1 MSKDL
6 YFEDDPLWY
15 KDAVI
20 YELHIRAFYDSN
32 NDGIGDFKG
41 LIQKLD
47 YLEDLGITAIWLL
60 PFYPSPL
67 KDDGYDIADYW
78 NIHKDYGT
86 LRDFRNFL
94 RAAHQKGIRVI
105 TELVLN
111 HTSCDHKWFQKARS
125 GSPGDKARD
134 WYVWSDSA
142 EKYKDARIIF
152 QDFETSNWAW
162 DSVSKSYYWHRF
174 YSHQPDLNFD
184 NPAVQKALL
193 SAIDF
198 WFDMGVDGLRLD
210 AVPYLFEREGTNCEN
225 LPETHEFLKLLRA
238 HIDKKFKNKM
248 LLAEANQWPEDAAAY
263 LGQGDE
269 CHMAFHFP
277 VMPRIFMAIQM
288 EEAFPIVDILKST
301 PKIPDICQWATFLRN
316 HDELTLEMVTD
327 EERDYMYRLY
337 AKDPRAKINVG
348 IRRRLAPL
356 LDNNRRKIELLNIL
370 LFSLPGTPVLYYGD
384 EIGMGDNFYLGDRNG
399 VRTPMQWSANKN
411 AGFSNAH
418 PHRLY
423 FPIIIDPEYHYEA
436 VNVENQSSNL
446 SSLLW
451 WMKRII
457 DMRKQSKAF
466 SRGELEIVASNNNKV
481 LSFTRQYEDET
492 VVVVI
497 NLSRFAQVAQLELS
511 KYAGLAPKEM
521 FSRNT
526 FPLIRKRPYTI
537 TLGPYSHFWLLL
549 SRKREV
555 ILMGEDTTGKIPA
568 INVTGT
574 WEKVYEGKQKDYL
587 EELIFPAYFRKCR
600 WFSSKAK
607 TIQRVKIIEKAS
619 FSKHFPAYLLLL
631 EASYTEGGSELYFL
645 PISFMVKNN
654 LNALKEEFPL
664 SIIAYLLVGDEEGV
678 LYDSM
683 YSEEFR
689 KAFLSAFI
697 NKKKVPGQAG
707 DFIAFPNRAL
717 KQFLPEL
724 KERFPSYP
732 LGREQSNTSIVY
744 DRKLILKFYRRIDEG
759 INPEYEINKF
769 VSEQSHFM
777 NVPLYYGV
785 IEYKRRKGEP
795 FTIALLQQ
803 FIENAGDAWKYS
815 QDVVT
820 QYFNRIL
827 ARKDEGLRAPQ
838 KNLSILDIDKDDI
851 PLAIKEL
858 IGDNYLEM
866 VSLLGKR
873 TAELHLSLA
882 SASERTEFKPEP
894 FSLLYQRSIYQSF
907 QGLVRKTIQALRNNI
922 KTIPKGLLKEARA
935 VISSEQKILKHAQ
948 KILQKKISA
957 MKIRVHGDY
966 HLGQVI
972 YTGNDFIIIDFEGE
986 PLRALS
992 ERRLKHSS
1000 FKDVA
1005 GLIRSFH
1012 YAAYAT
1018 LFLHPSVRSEDVEL
1032 LEEWIEPWYKYTSGI
1047 FLQSYL
1053 KRVGENSFIPKE
1065 RDELEILLRVYILE
1079 KAVYEL
1085 GYELNNRPDW
1095 IIIPLKAISNIL
1107 KGAV

>member
-1 MSKDL
+1 MSKEL

-20 YELHIRAFYDSN
+20 YELHVRAFYDSN

-94 RAAHQKGIRVI
+94 RAAHQRGIRVI

-210 AVPYLFEREGTNCEN
+210 AVPYLFEREDTNCEN
-225 LPETHEFLKLLRA
+225 LPETHEFLKHLRT

-263 LGQGDE
+263 FGQGDE

-301 PKIPDICQWATFLRN
+301 PKIPDMCQWATFLRN

-411 AGFSNAH
+411 AGFSNAN

-497 NLSRFAQVAQLELS
+497 NLSRFAQVVQLELS

-526 FPLIRKRPYTI
+526 FPLIKKKPYTI
-537 TLGPYSHFWLLL
+537 TLGPHSHFWLLL
-549 SRKREV
+549 YKKREV
-555 ILMGEDTTGKIPA
+555 VLMEEDTTEKIPA

-574 WEKVYEGKQKDYL
+574 WEKVCEGKQKDHL
-587 EELIFPAYFRKCR
+587 EELILPSYLKKCR

-607 TIQRVKIIEKAS
+607 TIQSVKIIEKAS
-619 FSKHFPAYLLLL
+619 FSKYFPAYLLLL
-631 EASYTEGGSELYFL
+631 EASFTEGGSELYFL
-645 PISFMVKNN
+645 PISFMVKDN
-654 LNALKEEFPL
+654 LNSLKEEFPS
-664 SIIAYLLVGDEEGV
+664 SIIAYLLIGDEEGA

-683 YSEEFR
+683 YSEGFR
-689 KAFLSAFI
+689 KAFFSVFI
-697 NKKKVPGQAG
+697 NKKKVTGQAG
-707 DFIAFPNRAL
+707 DFIAFPNKAL

-724 KERFPSYP
+724 KEHLPSYP

-827 ARKDEGLRAPQ
+827 AKKDEGLRVPQ
-838 KNLSILDIDKDDI
+838 KNLSILDIDNDDI
-851 PLAIKEL
+851 PLEIKEL

-882 SASERTEFKPEP
+882 SLSDRTEFKPEP

-922 KTIPKGLLKEARA
+922 KAISKGLIKEARD

-1053 KRVGENSFIPKE
+1053 KRVDDNSLIPKE

>member
-1 MSKDL
+1 MSKEY

-20 YELHIRAFYDSN
+20 YELHVRAFYDSN

-67 KDDGYDIADYW
+67 KDDGYDIADYL

-94 RAAHQKGIRVI
+94 RAAHQRGIRVI

-111 HTSCDHKWFQKARS
+111 HTSCDHKWFQKARNA
-125 GSPGDKARD
+125 SPGDKARD
-134 WYVWSDSA
+134 WYVWSDSS

-162 DSVSKSYYWHRF
+162 DSVAKSYYWHRF

-193 SAIDF
+193 SVIDF
-198 WFDMGVDGLRLD
+198 WFNMGVDGVRLD

-225 LPETHEFLKLLRA
+225 LPETHEFLKRLRT

-263 LGQGDE
+263 FGQGDE

-288 EEAFPIVDILKST
+288 EEAFPITDIIKST

-337 AKDPRAKINVG
+337 AKDPRTKINVG

-384 EIGMGDNFYLGDRNG
+384 EIGMGDNYYLGDRNG

-411 AGFSNAH
+411 AGFSNAN
-418 PHRLY
+418 PQRLY

-436 VNVENQSSNL
+436 INVENQSSNL

-497 NLSRFAQVAQLELS
+497 NLSRFSQVARLELS

-526 FPLIRKRPYTI
+526 FPLISKRPYTI
-537 TLGPYSHFWLLL
+537 TLGPHSHFWLLL
-549 SRKREV
+549 PKEREV
-555 ILMGEDTTGKIPA
+555 VLIEEGTTEIIPT

-574 WEKVYEGKQKDYL
+574 WDRVYEGKQKGRL
-587 EELIFPAYFRKCR
+587 EELILPSYLKKCR
-600 WFSSKAK
+600 WFGSKAK
-607 TIQRVKIIEKAS
+607 AIQRVKIIEKAS
-619 FSKHFPAYLLLL
+619 FSKYFPAYLLLL
-631 EASYTEGGSELYFL
+631 EASFTEGGSELYFL
-645 PISFMVKNN
+645 PTSFMLQDN
-654 LNALKEEFPL
+654 LNSLKEEFPS
-664 SIIAYLLVGDEEGV
+664 SIIAYLLVGDEKGA

-683 YSEEFR
+683 YGEGFR
-689 KAFLSAFI
+689 KAFFSAFI

-707 DFIAFPNRAL
+707 DFIALPNKAL

-724 KERFPSYP
+724 KEQIPSYP

-744 DRKLILKFYRRIDEG
+744 DRKFILKFYRRIDEG
-759 INPEYEINKF
+759 INPEYEINKLL
-769 VSEQSHFM
+769 SEQSHFM

-785 IEYKRRKGEP
+785 VEYKRKKGEP

-827 ARKDEGLRAPQ
+827 ARKDEGLKAPQ
-838 KNLSILDIDKDDI
+838 KTLSILDIDNDNI
-851 PLAIKEL
+851 PLEIKEL

-882 SASERTEFKPEP
+882 SASERVEFKPEP

-907 QGLVRKTIQALRNNI
+907 QGLVRKTIQTLRNNI
-922 KTIPKGLLKEARA
+922 KAIPKRLIKEARS
-935 VISSEQKILKHAQ
+935 VISSEQKILIQAQ

-1012 YAAYAT
+1012 YVVYAT

-1032 LEEWIEPWYKYTSGI
+1032 LKEWIEPWYKYTSGI

-1053 KRVGENSFIPKE
+1053 KRIGEDSFIPKE
-1065 RDELEILLRVYILE
+1065 REELEILLRIYILE
-1079 KAVYEL
+1079 KAIYEL
-1085 GYELNNRPDW
+1085 EYELNNRPDW